1 MRGEASIRGIRT
13 KAAGSKTGVRPWV
26 ASYLGTCPE
35 NDDWLPTLVRLLQE
49 SHGAGWMSHDHLGKS
64 FSRDGRTP
72 TANIPQFSHDV
83 SVVRELLTEALAEGV
98 DLGMSP
104 DEAQRARWHGAKSTI
119 TSIMMHLELGE
130 RAIRFSGNWRSAVE
144 AMPDRYLKESQ
155 VMVLKAQEEALKFIR
170 AGGDLGVLEG
180 IPVGRGGEQHFNVL
194 LTEAAHRMRSDA
206 ARMDIKG
213 LAPADVAPELSSR
226 EVSLGAMAAAGD
238 LDSEK
243 GDMEQANDFEAV
255 LDRQPEPSDESL
267 DLSTGETSDSE
278 AGIYLTHFVQVS
290 RTSHVLHKPR
300 EGEPGKR
307 MVWHR
312 WKDTLSPASR

>member
-1 MRGEASIRGIRT
+1 M
-13 KAAGSKTGVRPWV
+13 
-26 ASYLGTCPE
+26 
-35 NDDWLPTLVRLLQE
+35 
-49 SHGAGWMSHDHLGKS
+49 
-64 FSRDGRTP
+64 
-72 TANIPQFSHDV
+72 
-83 SVVRELLTEALAEGV
+83 VRELLTEALAEGV

-104 DEAQRARWHGAKSTI
+104 EEAQRARWHGAKSTI
-119 TSIMMHLELGE
+119 TSSMMHLELGE

-144 AMPDRYLKESQ
+144 AMPDRYFRESQ

-180 IPVGRGGEQHFNVL
+180 IPVGRGGEQHFNVDI
-194 LTEAAHRMRSDA
+194 TEAAHRMRSDA
-206 ARMDIKG
+206 ARMEIKG

-300 EGEPGKR
+300 EGEPGKAWCGTGGKAPCLLQVGEALGR
-307 MVWHR
+307 KTNFCARCFGAARGCSKLCTHTKRVTRDGEIHAVRCMRRCDLGCNDLGRYLDEDDRLHLCEAHGEAVR
-312 WKDTLSPASR
+312 EQAEE